1 MAFVYACEL
10 PDELWF
16 DVEKDVWVGANP
28 DGTFRMGMTD
38 PAQTRAGKILY
49 LRIRAGKRVTES
61 KSLATVE
68 SAKWVGPVPSPIVG
82 TVLAANPEVLDNP
95 NLINQDPYG
104 RGWMLTFR
112 PEDSRPLEEQGL
124 LRGADAVNAYQIKL
138 KAEGLTC
145 IRCAVPEEESAP

>member
-10 PDELWF
+10 PDDLWF

-28 DGTFRMGMTD
+28 DGTLRMGMTD

-49 LRIRAGKRVTES
+49 LRIRAGKHITEG

-68 SAKWVGPVPSPIVG
+68 SAKWVGPVPSPIGG
-82 TVLAANPEVLDNP
+82 TVLASNPEVMENP

-104 RGWMLTFR
+104 RGWMLTFQ
-112 PEDSRPLEEQGL
+112 PGDTGSLEAQGL
-124 LRGADAVNAYQIKL
+124 LRGEAAVNAYRVKL
-138 KAEGLTC
+138 QAEGLTC
-145 IRCAVPEEESAP
+145 IRCAVPEEDTQA

>member
-10 PDELWF
+10 PDDLWF
-16 DVEKDVWVGANP
+16 DVEKDVWVGANA
-28 DGTFRMGMTD
+28 DGTLRMGMTD

-49 LRIRAGKRVTES
+49 LRIRAGKEVTEG

-68 SAKWVGPVPSPIVG
+68 SAKWVGPVPSPLSG
-82 TVLAANPEVLDNP
+82 TVLVSNPSVITNP

-104 RGWMLTFR
+104 NGWMLTFR
-112 PEDSRPLEEQGL
+112 ARDSRTLEEQGL
-124 LRGADAVNAYQIKL
+124 LRGEAAVSAYQVKL

-145 IRCAVPEEESAP
+145 IRCAVPEDASPT